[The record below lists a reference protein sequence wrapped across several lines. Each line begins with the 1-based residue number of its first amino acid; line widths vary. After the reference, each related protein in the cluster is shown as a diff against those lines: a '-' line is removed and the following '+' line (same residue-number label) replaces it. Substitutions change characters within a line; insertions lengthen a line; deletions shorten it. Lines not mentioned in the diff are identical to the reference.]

1 MLSPHSAGICLVLAL
16 LTLTVFIFIGG
27 SNQECCKAEGILS
40 FAELDWAIEPAKY
53 INCCNNTEV
62 VLRIHNYSSELSRF
76 DVNGEIIETAGNST
90 SELAVVAI
98 DNGGEYSAIP
108 IMKLGQGEVRMRLW
122 LKIEFR

>member
-27 SNQECCKAEGILS
+27 SNQECCEAEGMLS

-53 INCCNNTEV
+53 TNCCNNTEV
-62 VLRIHNYSSELSRF
+62 TLTVHNYSDELGKF
-76 DVNGEIIETAGNST
+76 NVNGETVTVDTNSFT
-90 SELAVVAI
+90 ELKIVAV
-98 DNGGEYSAIP
+98 DNGSEYTAIP
-108 IMKLGQGEVRMRLW
+108 VMKLGQGEVRMRLW